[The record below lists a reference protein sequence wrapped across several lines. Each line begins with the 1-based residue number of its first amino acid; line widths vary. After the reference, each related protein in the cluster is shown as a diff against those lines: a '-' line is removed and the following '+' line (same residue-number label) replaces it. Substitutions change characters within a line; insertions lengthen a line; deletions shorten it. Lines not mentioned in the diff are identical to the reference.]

1 MVACAGRAKMRHVEP
16 VSEYVAAAVV
26 RAWTEAGAP
35 GALKIRITTDVD
47 GQFRTVGVASSID
60 NACAIIRAWLESL
73 VWPEAIAKDDRG
85 RPS

>member
-1 MVACAGRAKMRHVEP
+1 MAHVDP
-16 VSEYVAAAVV
+16 ASEYVAAAVV
-26 RAWTEAGAP
+26 RAWIEAGPP

-60 NACAIIRAWLESL
+60 HACAIIRTWLEGL
-73 VWPEAIAKDDRG
+73 VWPEAIAKRDRD

>member
-1 MVACAGRAKMRHVEP
+1 MRYVEP
-16 VSEYVAAAVV
+16 ASEYVAAAVV

-73 VWPEAIAKDDRG
+73 VLPETTAKDDLG